1 MSTFSTRA
9 LSTILIVLG
18 LANIVLG
25 INTGLGGLETLGW
38 QGGATFFQ
46 ITDEHLYL
54 IRDSHTRF
62 YGGLYIAIGAFLIVA
77 ATNTRRYRTGLYLVF
92 GMIFAGGL
100 ARLSVLRGD
109 VIFDADLSTSLII
122 ELIGMPLLAIW
133 LRRVVTSAT
142 PRGTTSALAH

>member
-1 MSTFSTRA
+1 MSTFSARA
-9 LSTILIVLG
+9 LSTILVVLG

-38 QGGATFFQ
+38 QGDAAFFQ
-46 ITDEHLYL
+46 VTDGHLYL

-62 YGGLYIAIGAFLIVA
+62 YGGLYVAIGVFLIVA

-100 ARLSVLRGD
+100 ARLSVLSAD
-109 VIFDADLSTSLII
+109 VILDPDLTTSLII

-133 LRRVVTSAT
+133 LRKVNPTAAVRRTT
-142 PRGTTSALAH
+142 PAAVS

>member
-1 MSTFSTRA
+1 MSTFSARA
-9 LSTILIVLG
+9 LSTILVVLG
-18 LANIVLG
+18 LANIFLG
-25 INTGLGGLETLGW
+25 INTGVGGLETLGW
-38 QGGATFFQ
+38 QGDGTFFQ
-46 ITDEHLYL
+46 VTDEHLYL

-62 YGGLYIAIGAFLIVA
+62 YGGLYIAIGLFLIIA

-109 VIFDADLSTSLII
+109 VILDSDLTTSLII

-133 LRRVVTSAT
+133 LRRVVSTT
-142 PRGTTSALAH
+142 PRGITPAPVS